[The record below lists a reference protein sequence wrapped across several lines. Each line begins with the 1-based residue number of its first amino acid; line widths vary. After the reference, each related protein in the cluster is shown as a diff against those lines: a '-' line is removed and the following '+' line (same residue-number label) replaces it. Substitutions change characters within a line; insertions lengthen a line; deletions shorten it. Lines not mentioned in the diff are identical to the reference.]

1 MTMAREECESVGE
14 IIHDLINPVLARLYA
29 ISQDHQWLLPAKR
42 EAVGRLLGGI
52 DAAWTVYW
60 NELYGGGRM
69 PQFTE
74 CGQIRID
81 DNGPTPADI
90 AKFVDL
96 LAGEVQNDVG

>member
-1 MTMAREECESVGE
+1 MSKAREECESVGE

-52 DAAWTVYW
+52 DAAWTAYW
-60 NELYGGGRM
+60 TELYGGGRT

-74 CGQIRID
+74 CGEIRET
-81 DNGPTPADI
+81 DNGPTPADER
-90 AKFVDL
+90 
-96 LAGEVQNDVG
+96 GEVQHDIG